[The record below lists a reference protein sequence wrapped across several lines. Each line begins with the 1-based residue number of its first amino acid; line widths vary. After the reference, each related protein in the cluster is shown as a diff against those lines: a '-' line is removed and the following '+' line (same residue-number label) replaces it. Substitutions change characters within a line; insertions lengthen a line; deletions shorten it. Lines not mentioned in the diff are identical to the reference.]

1 MQAAEERDGHDL
13 SNRVDGTAERGVLP
27 ESKMSTGA
35 IVIIGV
41 GAEDPAKMRFAQD
54 HDVIQSFSADGADEP
69 FDVSVLPG
77 RAGRGWSIPD
87 AHRPDPPFDHDAV
100 GAVSVA
106 D

>member
-54 HDVIQSFSADGADEP
+54 HDVIEAFSADGADEP

-77 RAGRGWSIPD
+77 
-87 AHRPDPPFDHDAV
+87 
-100 GAVSVA
+100 
-106 D
+106 